1 MFCEGCGKELNT
13 SDKFC
18 INCGTPIKA
27 PTFAKQVYKEKFP
40 IGKFLL
46 IIAVILGVIYTLYLI
61 ATYEDTASVVSDVE
75 SVEVA
80 ENLNNTEVEEDEYS
94 STMLDE
100 MNVTL
105 EPLGYYNDAFAYM
118 DDSISAEEWLSHLVY
133 YPEEKQPIVSSQTKQ
148 QFVNQRDTLSAVVKI
163 VCEDDEYFYYG
174 SGTNFTT
181 DGYVLTNYHVVED
194 VLDDPSCIVGFPDPV
209 SGLIR
214 EVYWASP
221 IVDNEEET
229 GHDLALL
236 SIETPVF
243 DEELN
248 VYGSFERYQNAD
260 FPVFELLDE
269 CTGQSTELGQDV
281 FVLGYPPLS
290 GRALTITNGIIS
302 SLYSKDGYLVTS
314 AKIVSGNSGGMA
326 VDRNGCYVGVPTAV
340 YREFGS
346 EQFGE
351 IIDAEFVGEFMDAID
366 DDIEEYLAN

>member
-1 MFCEGCGKELNT
+1 MFCEGCGKELNIN
-13 SDKFC
+13 DKFC

-27 PTFAKQVYKEKFP
+27 PVFAEQVYKEKFP
-40 IGKFLL
+40 LGKFLL
-46 IIAVILGVIYTLYLI
+46 IVAIILGVLYTLYLI
-61 ATYEDTASVVSDVE
+61 ATYEETTPVVSDIE

-80 ENLNNTEVEEDEYS
+80 ENLNNTEVEDEYS

-105 EPLGYYNDAFAYM
+105 EPLGYYNDAFAYE
-118 DDSISAEEWLSHLVY
+118 DDSISADEWLSHLVY
-133 YPEEKQPIVSSQTKQ
+133 YPEEKQPVGSSQAKQ

-181 DGYVLTNYHVVED
+181 DGYVLTNFHVVED
-194 VLDDPSCIVGFPDPV
+194 VLDDPSCVVGFPDPT
-209 SGLIR
+209 SGLIK
-214 EVYWASP
+214 EVYWATP

-236 SIETPVF
+236 SIEAPVF

-269 CTGQSTELGQDV
+269 CTSQSTELGQDV

-290 GRALTITNGIIS
+290 GGALTITNGIIS
-302 SLYSKDGYLVTS
+302 SLYSQDGYLVTS

-366 DDIEEYLAN
+366 DDIEEYLAE